1 MFELELLI
9 FFLKIDEQKTANFIY
24 ESMGKLD
31 DNIELSSYFYYED
44 SICETYIPLLKSYFP
59 KFIDTHIKFLMKF
72 FIELVNEC
80 ELLKLVK
87 QNQNLDNYIFKC
99 CDKCNK
105 KKFIYKNHSCCICEM
120 ILSDIK
126 LIDLMLD
133 VNREIYSDKKFK
145 YIYNIKNGDNFNEL
159 KISEVNKSFSLF
171 RLEIDLSKCFQWKLL
186 FKDNKTFKLIQEKNV
201 FKDLISV
208 VRNFMVPH
216 LFIET
221 DFNITFEEISN
232 MSFKKWNMFYNKK
245 IDSFYILKNKDK
257 FVIKDSNYYL
267 TQAKHFYDK
276 DKKYQIYDLKDLTN
290 CFILTQR
297 YIIESCKDLLNILK
311 MLDDLKNQDKL
322 TKFMT
327 DGKIKFLSTSM
338 YNVIKDVHNCNKS
351 NIMKNGINLS
361 ENFFKFN
368 FIKNINKNIQDILEK
383 KLRIDIPK
391 NIKNTDEYSPEKVD
405 EEIQKL
411 KNVFKK

>member
-24 ESMGKLD
+24 ENMGKLD
-31 DNIELSSYFYYED
+31 DNIELSSYFNYQD
-44 SICETYIPLLKSYFP
+44 SICETYIPLLKPYFS

-87 QNQNLDNYIFKC
+87 QNQNLDNYIFNC

-105 KKFIYKNHSCCICEM
+105 KKFIYKNHSCCICDM

-126 LIDLMLD
+126 LIDLMLN

-171 RLEIDLSKCFQWKLL
+171 RLEIDLNKCCQWKLL

-232 MSFKKWNMFYNKK
+232 MSFKKWNIFYNKK

-276 DKKYQIYDLKDLTN
+276 DKKYQKYDLKDLTN

-351 NIMKNGINLS
+351 NIIKNGINLS

-383 KLRIDIPK
+383 KLTIDIPK

-411 KNVFKK
+411 KMFFKK